1 MEDHNNP
8 EPEPEIESENEP
20 EIINNI
26 TTEPIEPIEP
36 IILPLP
42 ISISQLM
49 SGMVLGAGTGIGDG
63 ANIGS
68 NFMNINHSNNLEER
82 IQHQSFHERNKYK
95 KVCDNDFINSLSI
108 QKTTPEMVEQNTTC
122 GICLETLKLGE
133 DIIELPCN
141 DKHYFHIKHEGCPG
155 IYPWLKENNTCPMCR
170 HEFPSVEKE
179 IEESDPTLSESTSL
193 RPFRRLRPIN
203 LMNII
208 NSAIEEQEDRMLQQA
223 IYQSMNPVSN
233 SETNSESED
242 EML

>member
-1 MEDHNNP
+1 MEDHNNTEA
-8 EPEPEIESENEP
+8 EPEPEQEIDSENE
-20 EIINNI
+20 IM
-26 TTEPIEPIEP
+26 EP

-49 SGMVLGAGTGIGDG
+49 RGMVLGTGIGPEFI
-63 ANIGS
+63 N
-68 NFMNINHSNNLEER
+68 NNINHSNNLEER

-95 KVCDNDFINSLSI
+95 KVCDNDFINSLSV

-122 GICLETLKLGE
+122 GVCLEELKEGE
-133 DIIELPCN
+133 DIIELPCQ

-155 IYPWLKENNTCPMCR
+155 IYPWLKENHTCPMCR

-193 RPFRRLRPIN
+193 TPIRRLRPIN